1 MHVCDTSRNSGG
13 SGGDS
18 GGSGGGVID
27 DWVHAVTTA
36 IYIHVEVSLTQIN
49 RSYDS
54 VKWQLNRVVYGYD

>member
-13 SGGDS
+13 DS
-18 GGSGGGVID
+18 GGSGGGGVID